1 MATRRARAETTTSD
15 LRAVNTFLLT
25 YDSSS
30 AKGLLSQLRVSLVSG
45 ELDEDLLE
53 RRLADAV
60 VLDKAALF
68 SSLHEGKEISQRNVV
83 LECVRECV
91 GVLVRWLPGR
101 KLPAQKVKG
110 CRLVERGDCD

>member
-68 SSLHEGKEISQRNVV
+68 SSLHELQGRGTDRVPWRRSPMAREENEESGRGQQV
-83 LECVRECV
+83 L
-91 GVLVRWLPGR
+91 
-101 KLPAQKVKG
+101 
-110 CRLVERGDCD
+110 